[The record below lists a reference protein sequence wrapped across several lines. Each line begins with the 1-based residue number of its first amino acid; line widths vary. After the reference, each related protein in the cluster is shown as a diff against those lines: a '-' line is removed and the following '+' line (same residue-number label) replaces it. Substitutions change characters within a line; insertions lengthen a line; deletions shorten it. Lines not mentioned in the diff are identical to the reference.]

1 MKRVLAI
8 WLPNWPVQRLV
19 RAKPELAGRAV
30 VLQGPSQRGE
40 AVVACSTAAQR
51 AGVEADMPVAE
62 AIALLSSHWSS
73 SGSLPSAGR
82 GGEGGCSVYPLLTPS
97 PQGGGERNFFLH
109 DPAKDREALVELAQ
123 WCHRFSPSVGLEEGE
138 GPETLLLDVT
148 NLAPLFGSE
157 AALAGQ
163 VAQGMRRRGF
173 EARIALAD
181 TVGAAWGMARYDD
194 RETESAVEPSEG
206 RDLPMAAL
214 RLPGGIQVT
223 LRELGLTTVA
233 AVLAL
238 PLEELRSRFG
248 TLLLRRIHQFVGTTP
263 EVIATVDPP
272 EEFVVEQQFE
282 YPLTQGEAIRAS
294 VERLLERLAW
304 QLAARNAGALA
315 VTCRFPCE
323 GAPDTAFEFG
333 LFQPTANA
341 QHLWELAELQL
352 ERVRLSAPATAIE
365 VRTTRHATL
374 EQRQGALF
382 GEEQSLTRS
391 CPLASLVNRLSGRL
405 GRDAVV
411 RCRLVSDAQPEL
423 AYREEPLVSG
433 GGVGGSREKTRRLK
447 PSRQPPAESGV
458 LDRPLRLLARPAPLE
473 MSSVFPEGPL
483 IRFFYGGQVH
493 QIARE
498 WSVERIETGWWRRK
512 RVARDYYRVETSE
525 GRRFWLFQQ
534 LNGGRWFLHGAYE

>member
-19 RAKPELAGRAV
+19 RAQPELAGRAV

-51 AGVEADMPVAE
+51 AGVEAGMPVAE
-62 AIALLSSHWSS
+62 AISLL
-73 SGSLPSAGR
+73 GR
-82 GGEGGCSVYPLLTPS
+82 KQRAVFEPY
-97 PQGGGERNFFLH
+97 
-109 DPAKDREALVELAQ
+109 DPAKDRETLVELAE

-138 GPETLLLDVT
+138 APETLLLDAT

-157 AALAGQ
+157 AALAAQ

-173 EARIALAD
+173 EVRIALAD

-194 RETESAVEPSEG
+194 RATECEAAPSEG
-206 RDLPMAAL
+206 RGLPMAAL
-214 RLPGGIQVT
+214 RLPDGMLTT
-223 LRELGLTTVA
+223 LGELGIATVA
-233 AVLAL
+233 DVLAL

-248 TLLLRRIHQFVGTTP
+248 TLLLQRIHQFVGTTP

-282 YPLTQGEAIRAS
+282 YPLTQGEAIRFS

-315 VTCRFPCE
+315 VVCRFSCE
-323 GAPDTAFEFG
+323 GTRDAVFEFG

-341 QHLWELAELQL
+341 KHLWELAELQL
-352 ERVRLSAPATAIE
+352 ERVRLGGPATAIE

-374 EQRQGALF
+374 EQRQVALF
-382 GEEQSLTRS
+382 GEEQSLAQSR
-391 CPLASLVNRLSGRL
+391 PVASLVNRLSGRL

-411 RCRLVSDAQPEL
+411 RCRLISDAQPEL

-433 GGVGGSREKTRRLK
+433 GAEGRREKTRRLK
-447 PSRQPPAESGV
+447 PSRQQSAESGV
-458 LDRPLRLLARPAPLE
+458 LDRPLRLLAQPAPLE

-483 IRFFYGGQVH
+483 IRFFYGGQAH
-493 QIARE
+493 HIARE
-498 WSVERIETGWWRRK
+498 WGMERIETGWWRRK
-512 RVARDYYRVETSE
+512 RVARDYYRIETSE

-534 LNGGRWFLHGAYE
+534 LTDDRWFLHGVYE